1 VLERFATQGGYV
13 LRYTVLRLGQAIF
26 VMVVV
31 TLLVAFAV
39 RLSGDPVVALFQ
51 GASAPN
57 KTDLERIRKALGVD
71 RPFLVQYLEFVG
83 GLLTGNLGKSF
94 RNDQPVSSLINEKIP
109 GTLILAA
116 SSLIFS
122 IVVSVPLAIASAV
135 RKGRWLD
142 RLVRLGSLLGLSFPN
157 FWLAI
162 MMILIFGVNLRWL
175 PPSGFEG
182 WRSVIM
188 PAVTLGLILTATNVR
203 LLRAALLEV
212 LSSQFITVA
221 RSKGLLERVVLYKHA
236 LRNAAI
242 PAVTFIGLQFGG
254 LIGGVVIIEQ
264 VFAWPGLGSLALNAI
279 SQRDYPVLQGT
290 VAVLALVVVV
300 VNLMIDLSYGLID
313 PRINIT

>member
-1 VLERFATQGGYV
+1 M

-26 VMVVV
+26 VMLVV

-94 RNDQPVSSLINEKIP
+94 RNDQPVSALINEKIP
-109 GTLILAA
+109 GTLVLAA

-122 IVVSVPLAIASAV
+122 IVISVPLAIASAV

-142 RLVRLGSLLGLSFPN
+142 RLVRLGSLIGLSFPN

-212 LSSQFITVA
+212 LSSQYITVA

-290 VAVLALVVVV
+290 VAVLALVVVL
-300 VNLMIDLSYGLID
+300 VNLIIDLSYGLID
-313 PRINIT
+313 PRINST

>member
-1 VLERFATQGGYV
+1 M
-13 LRYTVLRLGQAIF
+13 LRYTVFRFGQAIF
-26 VMVVV
+26 VMLVV

-71 RPFLVQYLEFVG
+71 RPFLVQYLEFMG

-94 RNDQPVSSLINEKIP
+94 RNDQPVSELIGEKIP
-109 GTLILAA
+109 GTLILAS
-116 SSLIFS
+116 SSLFFS
-122 IVVSVPLAIASAV
+122 IVLSVPLAIASAV
-135 RKGRWLD
+135 RKGYWVD
-142 RLVRLGSLLGLSFPN
+142 RLVRLLSLIGLSFPN

-162 MMILIFGVNLRWL
+162 MLILIFGVNLRWL

-221 RSKGLLERVVLYKHA
+221 RSKGLRERVVLYKHA

-242 PAVTFIGLQFGG
+242 PALTFIGLQFGG
-254 LIGGVVIIEQ
+254 LIGGVVIVEQ

-300 VNLMIDLSYGLID
+300 VNLVIDLSYGLID
-313 PRINIT
+313 PRISIS

>member
-1 VLERFATQGGYV
+1 V
-13 LRYTVLRLGQAIF
+13 LRYTVFRLGQAVF

-94 RNDQPVSSLINEKIP
+94 RNDQPVSELIAEKVP
-109 GTLILAA
+109 GTLILAT

-122 IVVSVPLAIASAV
+122 IVVSVPLAISSAV

-142 RLVRLGSLLGLSFPN
+142 RLVRLLSLIGLSFPN

-162 MMILIFGVNLRWL
+162 MLILIFGVNLRWL

-212 LSSQFITVA
+212 LSSQFIIVA
-221 RSKGLLERVVLYKHA
+221 RSKGLRERVVLYKHA

-300 VNLMIDLSYGLID
+300 VNLVIDLSYGLID
-313 PRINIT
+313 PRISVT

>member
-1 VLERFATQGGYV
+1 M

-26 VMVVV
+26 VM
-31 TLLVAFAV
+31 LVAFAV

-71 RPFLVQYLEFVG
+71 RPFVVQYLEFVG
-83 GLLTGNLGKSF
+83 GLMTGNLGKSF
-94 RNDQPVSSLINEKIP
+94 RNDQPVSALISEKVP
-109 GTLILAA
+109 GTLVLAA

-122 IVVSVPLAIASAV
+122 IVISVPLAIASAV

-142 RLVRLGSLLGLSFPN
+142 RLVRLGSLIGLSFPN

-175 PPSGFEG
+175 PPSGFED

-212 LSSQFITVA
+212 LSSQYITVA

-290 VAVLALVVVV
+290 VAVLALVVVL
-300 VNLMIDLSYGLID
+300 VNLIIDLSYGLID
-313 PRINIT
+313 PRINST

>member
-1 VLERFATQGGYV
+1 M
-13 LRYTVLRLGQAIF
+13 LRYTVFRLGQAVF
-26 VMVVV
+26 VMLVV

-94 RNDQPVSSLINEKIP
+94 RNDQPVSELINEKVP

-116 SSLIFS
+116 SSLLFS
-122 IVVSVPLAIASAV
+122 IVVSVPLAISSAV
-135 RKGRWLD
+135 RKGRWVD
-142 RLVRLGSLLGLSFPN
+142 RLVRLLSLIGLSFPN

-162 MMILIFGVNLRWL
+162 MLILIFGVNLRWL

-182 WRSVIM
+182 WRSIIM

-300 VNLMIDLSYGLID
+300 VNLVIDLSYGLID
-313 PRINIT
+313 PRISVT

>member
-1 VLERFATQGGYV
+1 M

-26 VMVVV
+26 VMLVV

-71 RPFLVQYLEFVG
+71 RPFVVQYLEFVG
-83 GLLTGNLGKSF
+83 GLMTGNLGKSF
-94 RNDQPVSSLINEKIP
+94 RNDQPVSALISEKVP
-109 GTLILAA
+109 GTLVLAA

-122 IVVSVPLAIASAV
+122 IVISVPLAIASAV

-142 RLVRLGSLLGLSFPN
+142 RLVRLGSLIGLSFPN

-212 LSSQFITVA
+212 LSSQYITVA

-290 VAVLALVVVV
+290 VAVLALVVVL
-300 VNLMIDLSYGLID
+300 VNLIIDLSYGLID
-313 PRINIT
+313 PRINST

>member
-1 VLERFATQGGYV
+1 LKGERV
-13 LRYTVLRLGQAIF
+13 LRYTVFRLIQALF
-26 VMVVV
+26 VMLVV

-71 RPFLVQYLEFVG
+71 RPFLVQYTEFAT

-94 RNDQPVSSLINEKIP
+94 RNGQPVSELIREKIP
-109 GTLILAA
+109 GTLVLAA
-116 SSLIFS
+116 SSLFIS
-122 IVVSVPLAIASAV
+122 IALSVPLAIASAV
-135 RKGRWLD
+135 RKGRWVD
-142 RLVRLGSLLGLSFPN
+142 RLVRLFSLIGLSFPN
-157 FWLAI
+157 FWLAL
-162 MMILIFGVNLRWL
+162 MLILIFGVGLRWL

-188 PAVTLGLILTATNVR
+188 PATTLGLILTATNVR

-212 LSSQFITVA
+212 LSTQYITVA
-221 RSKGLLERVVLYKHA
+221 RSKGLPQRVVLYKHA

-254 LIGGVVIIEQ
+254 LIGGVVIVEQ

-290 VAVLALVVVV
+290 VAVLALVVVL
-300 VNLMIDLSYGLID
+300 VNLLIDFSYGLID
-313 PRINIT
+313 PRISAS

>member
-1 VLERFATQGGYV
+1 M

-26 VMVVV
+26 VMLVV

-94 RNDQPVSSLINEKIP
+94 RNDQPVSALINEKIP
-109 GTLILAA
+109 GTLVLAA

-122 IVVSVPLAIASAV
+122 IVISVPLAIASAV

-142 RLVRLGSLLGLSFPN
+142 RLVRLGSLIGLSFPN

-175 PPSGFEG
+175 PPSGFED

-212 LSSQFITVA
+212 LSSQYITVA

-290 VAVLALVVVV
+290 VAVLALVVVL
-300 VNLMIDLSYGLID
+300 VNLIIDLSYGLID
-313 PRINIT
+313 PRINST

>member
-1 VLERFATQGGYV
+1 M
-13 LRYTVLRLGQAIF
+13 LRYTVFRFGQAIF

-71 RPFLVQYLEFVG
+71 RPFLVQYLEFMG
-83 GLLTGNLGKSF
+83 GLFTGNLGRSF
-94 RNDQPVSSLINEKIP
+94 RNDQPVSELIGEKIP
-109 GTLILAA
+109 GTLILAS
-116 SSLIFS
+116 SSLFFS
-122 IVVSVPLAIASAV
+122 IVLSVPLAIASAV
-135 RKGRWLD
+135 RKGRWVD
-142 RLVRLGSLLGLSFPN
+142 RLVRLLSLIGLSFPN

-162 MMILIFGVNLRWL
+162 MLILIFGVNLRWL

-221 RSKGLLERVVLYKHA
+221 RSKGLPERVVLYKHA

-242 PAVTFIGLQFGG
+242 PALTFIGLQFGG
-254 LIGGVVIIEQ
+254 LIGGVVIVEQ

-300 VNLMIDLSYGLID
+300 VNLVIDLSYGLID
-313 PRINIT
+313 PRISVS

>member
-1 VLERFATQGGYV
+1 M

-26 VMVVV
+26 VMLVV

-71 RPFLVQYLEFVG
+71 RPFVVQYLEFVG
-83 GLLTGNLGKSF
+83 GLMTGNLGKSF
-94 RNDQPVSSLINEKIP
+94 RNDQPVSALISEKVP
-109 GTLILAA
+109 GTLVLAA

-122 IVVSVPLAIASAV
+122 IVISVPLAIASAV

-142 RLVRLGSLLGLSFPN
+142 RLVRLGSLIGLSFPN

-175 PPSGFEG
+175 PPSGFED

-212 LSSQFITVA
+212 LSSQYITVA

-290 VAVLALVVVV
+290 VAVLALVVVL
-300 VNLMIDLSYGLID
+300 VNLIIDLSYGLID
-313 PRINIT
+313 PRINST

>member
-1 VLERFATQGGYV
+1 M
-13 LRYTVLRLGQAIF
+13 LRYTVFRFGQAIF

-71 RPFLVQYLEFVG
+71 RPFLVQYLEFMG
-83 GLLTGNLGKSF
+83 GLFTGNLGRSF
-94 RNDQPVSSLINEKIP
+94 RNNQPVSELIGEKIP
-109 GTLILAA
+109 GTLILAS
-116 SSLIFS
+116 SSLFFS
-122 IVVSVPLAIASAV
+122 IVLSVPLAIASAV
-135 RKGRWLD
+135 RKGRWVD
-142 RLVRLGSLLGLSFPN
+142 RLVRLLSLIGLSFPN

-162 MMILIFGVNLRWL
+162 MLILIFAVNLRWL

-221 RSKGLLERVVLYKHA
+221 RSKGLPERVVLYKHA

-242 PAVTFIGLQFGG
+242 PALTFIGLQFGG
-254 LIGGVVIIEQ
+254 LIGGVVIVEQ

-300 VNLMIDLSYGLID
+300 VNLVIDLSYGLID
-313 PRINIT
+313 PRISVS

>member
-1 VLERFATQGGYV
+1 V

-26 VMVVV
+26 VMLVV

-94 RNDQPVSSLINEKIP
+94 RNDQPVSALINEKIP
-109 GTLILAA
+109 GTLVLAA
-116 SSLIFS
+116 SSLTFS

-142 RLVRLGSLLGLSFPN
+142 RLVRLGSLIGLSFPN

-175 PPSGFEG
+175 PPSGFED
-182 WRSVIM
+182 WRSVVM

-212 LSSQFITVA
+212 LSSQYIIVA

-300 VNLMIDLSYGLID
+300 VNLIIDLSYGLID
-313 PRINIT
+313 PRINST

>member
-1 VLERFATQGGYV
+1 M
-13 LRYTVLRLGQAIF
+13 LRYTVFRFGQAIF

-71 RPFLVQYLEFVG
+71 RPFLVQYLEFMG
-83 GLLTGNLGKSF
+83 GLFTGNLGRSF
-94 RNDQPVSSLINEKIP
+94 RNNQPVSELIGEKIP
-109 GTLILAA
+109 GTLILAS
-116 SSLIFS
+116 SSLFFS
-122 IVVSVPLAIASAV
+122 IVLSVPLAIASAV
-135 RKGRWLD
+135 RKGRWVD
-142 RLVRLGSLLGLSFPN
+142 RLVRLLSLIGLSFPN

-162 MMILIFGVNLRWL
+162 MLILIFGVNLRWL

-221 RSKGLLERVVLYKHA
+221 RSKGLPERVVLYKHA

-242 PAVTFIGLQFGG
+242 PALTFIGLQFGG
-254 LIGGVVIIEQ
+254 LIGGVVIVEQ

-300 VNLMIDLSYGLID
+300 VNLVIDLSYGLID
-313 PRINIT
+313 PRISVS

>member
-1 VLERFATQGGYV
+1 M

-26 VMVVV
+26 VMLVV

-71 RPFLVQYLEFVG
+71 RPFVVQYLEFVG
-83 GLLTGNLGKSF
+83 GLMTGNLGKSF
-94 RNDQPVSSLINEKIP
+94 RNDQPVSALISEKVP
-109 GTLILAA
+109 GTLVLAA

-122 IVVSVPLAIASAV
+122 IVISVPLAIASAV

-142 RLVRLGSLLGLSFPN
+142 RLVRLGSLIGLSFPN

-175 PPSGFEG
+175 PPSGFED

-212 LSSQFITVA
+212 LSSQYITVA

-300 VNLMIDLSYGLID
+300 VNLIIDLSYGLID
-313 PRINIT
+313 PRINST

>member
-1 VLERFATQGGYV
+1 M

-26 VMVVV
+26 VMLVV

-71 RPFLVQYLEFVG
+71 RPFVVQYLEFVG
-83 GLLTGNLGKSF
+83 GLMTGNLGKSF
-94 RNDQPVSSLINEKIP
+94 RNDQPVSALISEKVP
-109 GTLILAA
+109 GTLVLAA

-122 IVVSVPLAIASAV
+122 IVISVPLAIASAV

-142 RLVRLGSLLGLSFPN
+142 RLVRLGSLIGLSFPN

-175 PPSGFEG
+175 PPSGFED

-212 LSSQFITVA
+212 LSSQYITVA

-290 VAVLALVVVV
+290 VAVLALVVVL
-300 VNLMIDLSYGLID
+300 VNLIIDLSYGLID
-313 PRINIT
+313 PRINNT

>member
-1 VLERFATQGGYV
+1 ML
-13 LRYTVLRLGQAIF
+13 
-26 VMVVV
+26 VV

-71 RPFLVQYLEFVG
+71 RPFLVQYTEFAT

-94 RNDQPVSSLINEKIP
+94 RNGQPVSELIREKIP
-109 GTLILAA
+109 GTLVLAA
-116 SSLIFS
+116 SSLFVS
-122 IVVSVPLAIASAV
+122 IALSVPLAIASAV
-135 RKGRWLD
+135 RKGRWVD
-142 RLVRLGSLLGLSFPN
+142 RLVRLFSLIGLSFPN
-157 FWLAI
+157 FWLAL
-162 MMILIFGVNLRWL
+162 MLILIFGVGLRWL
-175 PPSGFEG
+175 PPSGFED

-188 PAVTLGLILTATNVR
+188 PATTLGLILTATNVR

-212 LSSQFITVA
+212 LSTQYITVA
-221 RSKGLLERVVLYKHA
+221 RSKGLPQRVVLYKHA

-254 LIGGVVIIEQ
+254 LIGGVVIVEQ

-300 VNLMIDLSYGLID
+300 VNLLIDFSYGLID
-313 PRINIT
+313 PRISVS